1 MLSKLIAQYRIIL
14 ASRSPRRQEF
24 LKELNIPYSII
35 LFDVEETYPN
45 HLKREEISEYIAIQK
60 AKPFDKIIQKQDLI
74 ITSDTIVWHEGVA
87 LGKPKDEKE
96 AFEVLKSL
104 SGKMHEVISTV
115 CIKTTDKTKIITD
128 TTKVYF
134 SALTDEEIIF
144 YIENYKPFDKAGS
157 YGIQEWIGYIGVE
170 KIEGSY
176 FNVMGFP
183 TNKFYKY
190 LKELQ

>member
-1 MLSKLIAQYRIIL
+1 MLSKKIAQYRIIL

-45 HLKREEISEYIAIQK
+45 HLKREEISEYIALQK
-60 AKPFDKIIQKQDLI
+60 SKPFDDIIQKQDLI

-87 LGKPKDEKE
+87 LGKPKNEKE

-104 SGKMHEVISTV
+104 SGKMHEVISSV
-115 CIKTTDKTKIITD
+115 CIKTRDKTKIITD
-128 TTKVYF
+128 ATKVYF
-134 SALTDEEIIF
+134 SELTDEEILF
-144 YIENYKPFDKAGS
+144 YIENHKPFDKAGS

>member
-1 MLSKLIAQYRIIL
+1 MFAKLLAQYRIIL
-14 ASRSPRRQEF
+14 ASGSPRRQAF

-144 YIENYKPFDKAGS
+144 YIENHKPFDKAGS

-183 TNKFYKY
+183 TNKFYNY